1 MHLSTFILVAGASL
15 VVAQD
20 DKGFRFFFPSG
31 SEGVAPE
38 AVLDVKSPTTTVA
51 HIHCPAGTDSND
63 CGWGPGLEY
72 SVISTTIY
80 QATMVQPD
88 EFTMTFSCN
97 HQTKESSIACDVSIG
112 GPEANMPASS
122 QLTLTGSEISFAT
135 AVVAEGEI
143 PKTTGGAGAT
153 PTSGTAAPASTGTAP
168 ASTGAESSG
177 TPTASGSQPEDTSAA
192 YKYGIE
198 GSALLALAGAA
209 AMNIW

>member
-1 MHLSTFILVAGASL
+1 MHLSTIILAAGASL
-15 VVAQD
+15 AVAQD
-20 DKGFRFFFPSG
+20 DKAFRFFFPSG

-51 HIHCPAGTDSND
+51 HIRCPAGGDLTE

-72 SVISTTIY
+72 SIISTTIY
-80 QATMVQPD
+80 QATMVQLD

-97 HQTKESSIACDVSIG
+97 HQTKESSVACDVSVG

-122 QLTLTGSEISFAT
+122 QLTLTGTEIQFVT

-143 PKTTGGAGAT
+143 PKTTGGATAT
-153 PTSGTAAPASTGTAP
+153 ATSASAAPASTGTAP

-177 TPTASGSQPEDTSAA
+177 TPAASGSQPEDTSAA
-192 YKYGIE
+192 YKYSIE
-198 GSALLALAGAA
+198 GSALLVLAGAA
-209 AMNIW
+209 AINIW